1 MKYRLTCLMIASL
14 AFVGLAQA
22 PEPSWAGNFR
32 ARMECR
38 AYRHQTRRQGGNP
51 CQYLP
56 SCQCLPQ
63 CLPSSSSA
71 PNDGFVQL
79 FDGKSFDGWK
89 INEAKDS
96 WKIKDGAI
104 VANGPRSHLF
114 YVGDDK
120 PFVNFELKVDVM
132 TETEANGGIYFHTKF
147 QEEGWPKYGF
157 EAQVNNS
164 PVGKKD
170 PKKTGSLYAV
180 KDVLELH
187 VKDGEW
193 YTETVIVKGKNVTI
207 KINDKVVTDYT
218 EPDDKKAGEDFT
230 RKLEKGTFAL
240 QAHDPG
246 STVHFKNI
254 RVKRL
259 D

>member
-1 MKYRLTCLMIASL
+1 MNRLLTCLTFATLLCAGSIRA
-14 AFVGLAQA
+14 A
-22 PEPSWAGNFR
+22 EPDK
-32 ARMECR
+32 
-38 AYRHQTRRQGGNP
+38 
-51 CQYLP
+51 
-56 SCQCLPQ
+56 
-63 CLPSSSSA
+63 
-71 PNDGFVQL
+71 DGFVQL

-89 INEAKDS
+89 INERKES
-96 WKIKDGAI
+96 WKIADGAI
-104 VANGPRSHLF
+104 VANGDRSHVF

-120 PFVNFELKVDVM
+120 PFVNFELRVDVM

-147 QEEGWPKYGF
+147 QDEGWPKYGF

-187 VKDGEW
+187 AKDGEW
-193 YTETVIVKGKNVTI
+193 YTETVIVKGKQVTI

-218 EPDDKKAGEDFT
+218 EPDDKKAGNDFT
-230 RKLEKGTFAL
+230 RKLDQGTFAL

>member
-1 MKYRLTCLMIASL
+1 MKHLLTCLMFATL
-14 AFVGLAQA
+14 ACAGSIQA
-22 PEPSWAGNFR
+22 AEPDK
-32 ARMECR
+32 
-38 AYRHQTRRQGGNP
+38 
-51 CQYLP
+51 
-56 SCQCLPQ
+56 
-63 CLPSSSSA
+63 
-71 PNDGFVQL
+71 DGFVQL

-89 INEAKDS
+89 INEAKES
-96 WKIKDGAI
+96 WKIADGAI
-104 VANGPRSHLF
+104 VANGQRSHLF
-114 YVGDDK
+114 YVGVK
-120 PFVNFELKVDVM
+120 
-132 TETEANGGIYFHTKF
+132 TETEANGGIYFHTQF
-147 QEEGWPKYGF
+147 QNEGWPKFGF

-187 VKDGEW
+187 VKDNEW
-193 YTETVIVKGKNVTI
+193 YTETVTVKGKHVTI
-207 KINDKVVTDYT
+207 KINDQVVTDYT
-218 EPDDKKAGEDFT
+218 EPDDKKAGDDFT
-230 RKLEKGTFAL
+230 RKIDKGTFAL

>member
-1 MKYRLTCLMIASL
+1 MKLLLKFTVLASL
-14 AFVGLAQA
+14 VGGASVYSA
-22 PEPSWAGNFR
+22 EPDK
-32 ARMECR
+32 
-38 AYRHQTRRQGGNP
+38 
-51 CQYLP
+51 
-56 SCQCLPQ
+56 
-63 CLPSSSSA
+63 
-71 PNDGFVQL
+71 DGFVQL

-89 INEAKDS
+89 INESKES
-96 WKIKDGAI
+96 WKIADGAI
-104 VANGPRSHLF
+104 VANGNRSHLF

-120 PFVNFELKVDVM
+120 PFVNFELRVDVK
-132 TETEANGGIYFHTKF
+132 TETEGNGGIYFHTKF
-147 QEEGWPKYGF
+147 QEQGWPKYGF

-170 PKKTGSLYAV
+170 PRKTGSLYAV
-180 KDVLELH
+180 KDVAELH

-193 YTETVIVKGKNVTI
+193 YTETIIVKGKQVTI

-230 RKLEKGTFAL
+230 RKLDQGTFAL